1 MVVGFDFDNTI
12 IDYTSSFIQLA
23 KKKNLV
29 PPGINKDKISIR
41 NYLRDQNI
49 EKEWTVLQGEVYGKN
64 IMNAVIYKGLL
75 DIFEHLSSKN
85 FKIKIIS
92 HKTKFPYLGEKVN
105 LRNAALEWIKKNILK
120 DRSNIK
126 LDLLDIHF
134 EDSIEKKIKKI
145 KELSCDIYI
154 DDLPEILN
162 LLPNSIKR
170 VLFLPKVDN
179 GDFSKF
185 HVINSWE
192 EFPNILNLKNE

>member
-29 PPGINKDKISIR
+29 PPEINKDKISIR

-105 LRNAALEWIKKNILK
+105 LRNAALEWIKKN
-120 DRSNIK
+120 
-126 LDLLDIHF
+126 
-134 EDSIEKKIKKI
+134 KKNQRV
-145 KELSCDIYI
+145 EL
-154 DDLPEILN
+154 
-162 LLPNSIKR
+162 
-170 VLFLPKVDN
+170 
-179 GDFSKF
+179 
-185 HVINSWE
+185 
-192 EFPNILNLKNE
+192 